1 MKHQKFD
8 IDLGAY
14 SCKVHHFGT
23 ATNHP
28 CVIMIHGSI
37 ENARVFYS
45 KSGKG
50 FAPWLAKQGYDV
62 YAFDLPGKGESKPNI
77 SRKFLHSQTQFILH
91 DMPQIVAAIQAK
103 NTSGQLYFIA
113 HSWGGVL
120 VPAFLARH
128 ELDVKSM
135 VFFASKR
142 RIGVFSLKRLF
153 MVDIIWTMLGSLFS
167 ILFGYLP
174 ARWMKIGSDNESK
187 TFFFQTNKWVYSKK
201 WIDPEDGFDYQA
213 AFKINPVPA
222 TLFLTGVKDDVLG
235 HPLDVE
241 RLMNEMPNPQHE
253 LKILGKNCGNYHDY
267 GHIDILTN
275 HRASEDHFLDALKWL
290 QKFE

>member
-23 ATNHP
+23 GTNQP

-50 FAPWLAKQGYDV
+50 FAPWLALQGFDV
-62 YAFDLPGKGESKPNI
+62 YAIDLPGKGESEPKV
-77 SRKFLHSQTQFILH
+77 SRKFQHSQTQFILR
-91 DMPQIVAAIQAK
+91 DMPQIVAAIVTR
-103 NTSGQLYFIA
+103 NTSGQLHFVT

-120 VPAFLARH
+120 VPAFIARH
-128 ELDVKSM
+128 EIAVKSM

-142 RIGVFSLKRLF
+142 RIGIFSLKRLL
-153 MVDIIWTMLGSLFS
+153 MVDLVWTLAGTLFS
-167 ILFGYLP
+167 LLFGYLP
-174 ARWMKIGSDNESK
+174 ARWMKIGSDNEPKS
-187 TFFFQTNKWVYSKK
+187 FFLQTNQWVYSKR
-201 WIDPEDGFDYQA
+201 WIDPLDGFDYHA
-213 AFKINPVPA
+213 AFNSKPVPP
-222 TLFLTGVKDDVLG
+222 TLFLTGIKDDVLG

-241 RLMNEMPNPQHE
+241 RLMNEMPNPLHE
-253 LKILGKNCGNYHDY
+253 LKILSKNFGNAHDY
-267 GHIDILTN
+267 GHISILT
-275 HRASEDHFLDALKWL
+275 HHHASEDHFADALIWL
-290 QKFE
+290 QKF